1 MLAHI
6 PPHHRHANIKTSEQP
21 LILTTTQQEKK
32 RKKKKKNQSY
42 KQPHPPLCAITQ
54 CLLPPAQTTLAPTSG
69 SATPTP
75 KPA

>member
-32 RKKKKKNQSY
+32 RKKKKNQSY

>member
-32 RKKKKKNQSY
+32 RKKKKKKIN
-42 KQPHPPLCAITQ
+42 
-54 CLLPPAQTTLAPTSG
+54 PTSNHIH
-69 SATPTP
+69 PFVQ
-75 KPA
+75 